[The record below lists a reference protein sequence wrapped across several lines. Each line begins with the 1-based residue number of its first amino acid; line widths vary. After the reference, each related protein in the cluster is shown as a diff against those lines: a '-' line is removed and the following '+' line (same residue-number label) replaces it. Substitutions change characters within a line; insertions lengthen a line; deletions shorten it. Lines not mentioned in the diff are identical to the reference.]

1 MTAPAGGERIRDP
14 VECVITVNEQA
25 ITEFYPYLREVR
37 VKLSRSAAATCTL
50 VFDSIRTETG
60 EWLIQDAGVFLP
72 WRSIRI
78 DARFGDRTEEVLR
91 GVIRQVRA
99 ENPPD
104 MSAST
109 VTVEGQDESL
119 TLDREHVRRPRSTA
133 AEPKSD
139 GDIAAEIAQE
149 KGFDADTEA
158 GLTNRTLSQDGT
170 AVKLLKERAEANG
183 FEFFVRAGTLH
194 FRPPQLDG
202 DPQPT
207 IMVYAGLATN
217 CLRFTTTFDGHMPDE
232 VRVLRAAETGT
243 GEDDHT
249 IAPDLP
255 LLGTDSVTSEGA
267 GAPFVW
273 VLQQPGGA
281 TPEEATAR
289 AQAAANQNAWKLAAE
304 GELDGVL
311 YGHVLL
317 SHQVVAVD
325 GVGET
330 YGGRYYVD
338 EVEHK
343 FSLDGYRQTFKL
355 LRNAIGQ
362 EPAPA
367 GGGSPVAGVMA

>member
-1 MTAPAGGERIRDP
+1 MTALASGDHIRQP
-14 VECVITVNEQA
+14 VECVITVNDA
-25 ITEFYPYLREVR
+25 PITNFYPYLREVR
-37 VKLSRSAAATCTL
+37 VKHSRSAAATCTL

-60 EWLIQDAGVFLP
+60 EWLIEDADVFLP

-78 DARFGDRTEEVLR
+78 EARFGDRTQEVLR
-91 GVIRQVRA
+91 GVIRQVRS
-99 ENPPD
+99 EHPPD

-119 TLDREHVRRPRSTA
+119 TLDREHVRRVWSTA

-139 GDIAAEIAQE
+139 GDIASEIAQAH
-149 KGFDADTEA
+149 GLAADTEA
-158 GLTNRTLSQDGT
+158 GLTNRNLGQDGT
-170 AVKLLKERAEANG
+170 AVKLLQARAEANG

-194 FRPPQLDG
+194 FRPPRLDG

-217 CLRFTTTFDGHMPDE
+217 CLRFTTTFDGHRPDE

-243 GEDDHT
+243 GDDDVT
-249 IAPDLP
+249 VTPDLP
-255 LLGTDSVTSEGA
+255 LLGTDPVTSEGA
-267 GAPFVW
+267 GDAFVW
-273 VLQQPGGA
+273 VLQQPAGA
-281 TPEEATAR
+281 TPDEVSAR
-289 AQAAANQNAWKLAAE
+289 AQAAANRNAWKLTAE

-317 SHQVVAVD
+317 SHEVVVVD

-343 FSLDGYRQTFKL
+343 FSMDGYRQTFKL
-355 LRNAIGQ
+355 LRNALGA
-362 EPAPA
+362 EPVAA
-367 GGGSPVAGVMA
+367 GGGASTVL